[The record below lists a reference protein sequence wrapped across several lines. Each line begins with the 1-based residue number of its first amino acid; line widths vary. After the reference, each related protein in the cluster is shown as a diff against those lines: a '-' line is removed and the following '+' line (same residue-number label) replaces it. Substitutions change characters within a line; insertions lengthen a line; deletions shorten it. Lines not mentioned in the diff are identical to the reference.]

1 MTDTRYS
8 IAEAARIHEATLRTL
23 RFYEQKGLVR
33 PTREGSRRWY
43 SDADMERLRIV
54 FKWARAGLPLEK
66 IKIAL
71 EYMDSGNAVA
81 LTTFVKVSF
90 WRIKRDVT
98 QQRERVIAIM
108 EEPVP

>member
-8 IAEAARIHEATLRTL
+8 IAVAARHHGTTLRTL

-33 PTREGSRRWY
+33 PTREGKHRWY

-71 EYMDSGNAVA
+71 EYMDSGNSVA
-81 LTTFVKVSF
+81 LTTFIKVSF
-90 WRIKRDVT
+90 ARIKRDT
-98 QQRERVIAIM
+98 MRQTERIFAILS
-108 EEPVP
+108 EPVP